1 MEIWKN
7 INGYPDYAISN
18 TGQVKSLRFDR
29 ILKASLSSHRYLFVN
44 LIHKRLKKTT
54 AVHRLVMEH
63 FGETPPLDN
72 MVVDHIDG
80 NKTNNHVENL
90 QWMSVSENTL
100 KSYGNADRKKRILEL
115 RESGMRYVDISR
127 QLDLNINLVRDT
139 CIRAESIIC

>member
-29 ILKASLSSHRYLFVN
+29 VLKASTNNNDYKYVN

-54 AVHRLVMEH
+54 AIHRLVVEH
-63 FGETPPLDN
+63 FGEMCPAEN

-80 NKTNNHVENL
+80 NKINNHVENL

-100 KSYGNADRKKRILEL
+100 KSYGNAENKEKILEL
-115 RESGMRYVDISR
+115 RKTGVRYVDISR
-127 QLDLNINLVRDT
+127 QLNLNINLVRDT
-139 CIRAESIIC
+139 CIKEGM